1 MLFVH
6 NPVPAIVLRP
16 RHPRLSPPG
25 CSPALLMKFVE
36 VVIDITG
43 EQAEQDWQVWIDIA
57 RKSS

>member
-1 MLFVH
+1 LSITLSLLLFS
-6 NPVPAIVLRP
+6 ARI
-16 RHPRLSPPG
+16 SPPG
-25 CSPALLMKFVE
+25 CSSALLMKFVE

>member
-1 MLFVH
+1 
-6 NPVPAIVLRP
+6 
-16 RHPRLSPPG
+16 
-25 CSPALLMKFVE
+25 MKFVE